1 VQTPA
6 EVEAAHQRLTR
17 AAALPVALVVAFAV
31 AHSPFRMVG
40 RTFLSM
46 WVHELG
52 HAVTA
57 WLAGFLAFP
66 GPWFT
71 PIAES
76 RSWVLTL
83 VLVLAIGAGL
93 YQCRQTEQYRLGA
106 GLAVVL
112 LALLVLTFALRPHQ
126 AHALILFGGDGGCLV
141 LGALGMATF
150 FVPPGSVLHRTHLR
164 WGFLVIGAFAFA
176 DAFTTWWDF
185 KHSVEGVV
193 FGENEGSGP
202 SDPTR
207 LVFDYGWSEAR
218 LVKRYLTTAYTCG
231 LALATAYVLQL
242 RARD

>member
-1 VQTPA
+1 VNPA
-6 EVEAAHQRLTR
+6 EAEAAYERRLR
-17 AAALPVALVVAFAV
+17 QLALPIALLASFAV
-31 AHSPFRMVG
+31 AHSPFRGLG
-40 RTFLSM
+40 RVFLSM

-57 WLAGFLAFP
+57 WLSGFMAFP

-76 RSWVLTL
+76 RSLAVTAL
-83 VLVLAIGAGL
+83 VLVGLGVAIFNAWQRESRALAGA
-93 YQCRQTEQYRLGA
+93 LGA
-106 GLAVVL
+106 VALA
-112 LALLVLTFALRPHQ
+112 ALVMTFGLRPHL
-126 AHALILFGGDGGCLV
+126 ARALILFAGDGGCLV
-141 LGALGMATF
+141 LGTVGMATF
-150 FVPPGSVLHRTHLR
+150 FVPPGSALHRTHLR

-176 DAFTTWWDF
+176 DAFTTWWDY

-202 SDPTR
+202 SDATR

-218 LVKRYLTTAYTCG
+218 LVKRYLTTAGTCG
-231 LALATAYVLQL
+231 LALVTAYVLAL